1 MNLWILAVAAA
12 LVVQV
17 YALVP
22 TCQPPDPHGYCISQ
36 GVDNCAPKD
45 RLVTSSTDQCRT
57 SFRFAPD
64 HNDILIPPEWELMFD
79 SYDYESLV
87 GPVFLSREFDN
98 DGDVSRDEWEDRG
111 GPCQRGL
118 RVCAHTLGPQDNWV
132 FSPHIKYPPGSTTLG
147 GGLPTEIYFK
157 VSFRFTQCNG
167 ACVNNFA
174 DLFRYDTNSIASE
187 NVRTDKRH
195 YIDSPFFGT
204 GTERTTSRLDQTGS
218 SGTVSDTRTLA
229 IASPSSSRTNGFHFG
244 IKDSGNCGQINRM
257 YFYYTPCKEQQDG
270 LVNYPELVRPPSSSL
285 PNEGMACCAPNSHPT
300 TSLTFRAHSATDG
313 TTGDEGCE
321 RNVRCECDAGYR
333 LNAAGTHRCEECPSG
348 TYRSLTDDRGTC
360 LDCPMNTAM
369 DVEGAAICSCLDEFF
384 RDEQNNE
391 GPEIYC
397 TTPPGPVTDLKTT
410 ANTST
415 SVTLEW
421 TRPEVT
427 GRDDFYYTYQI
438 FDPNHILPDTPR
450 RLSFTASSPKI
461 TYTEDRLR
469 PVTPFTFRI
478 TTHNGVSDEDK
489 ENAALRKVE
498 LVVKTKEGVPSAP
511 RDVRVFTEVV
521 VWGPPQNPNGIIT
534 GYEVKFSGSLSG
546 SVSVGKEASESY
558 HIISDTDLSR
568 LQGTIQVQV
577 RAKTRAGFGD
587 YSSPQII
594 TTTSPPCPTELP
606 PPPPPP
612 PCPCTPDPPVKFL
625 LNGKIYTDGDTVL
638 IPDIGEGDDGLL
650 CVTEYEN
657 CCSNSVAR
665 FYYPD
670 GSLVSSF
677 SRSSLYQN
685 IGEQLVRLNKRD
697 GSLSPTGRYRCDIP
711 DDKGVT
717 LSIFINIIN
726 PDLICPPP
734 PPPPIGT
741 CPPPIQCPTVPTS
754 DNCQSLSSP
763 TNGRVSASS
772 TAFGSTATYSCNL
785 GYSLVGASTR
795 SCESQGSAWSGNTPS
810 CQAAVRECPSLTSPT
825 NGRVLVSSRSS
836 GGIATYIC
844 NTGYT
849 LSGSSRRTCLSNG
862 QWSGS
867 VAICRPESQACPV
880 LTNPVNGNV
889 AILGSI
895 ATYTCNPG
903 YTRVGSNARLCQSRT
918 WTGTAPTCVRSC
930 PTLPHPLNGRVSV
943 SGDRTAT
950 YTCSTGYTLSG
961 SSTRTCQTNGAWS
974 GTTPT
979 CVQCPLLFQPSGG
992 TVTISSRAPGG
1003 IAFYRCNTG
1012 NNLIGPSTR
1021 SCQTDGTWSGNAPT
1035 CQARAPQCPTLP
1047 PPLNGRVSTS
1057 GGTATYTCS
1066 TGYTLSGSSTR
1077 SCQTNGAWSGAAPTC
1092 GGVQCPELSHPS
1104 GGTVTITSRAPRG
1117 IAFYRCNTGNNL
1129 IGSSTR
1135 SCQTDGTWNGNAPT
1149 CQARAPQCPTLPPP
1163 LNGRVSAS
1171 GGTATYTCST
1181 GYTLSGSSTR
1191 TCQTDGAWSGAAP
1204 TCVRPC
1210 PTLPHP
1216 LNGRVSAS
1224 GGTATY
1230 TCSTGYTL
1238 SGSSTRSCQTNGA
1251 WSGAAP
1257 TCGGVQCPELS
1268 HPSGGTVTITSRAP
1282 RGIAF
1287 YRCNTGNNLIG
1298 SSTRS
1303 CQTDGTWNGNAPT
1316 CQAPQCP
1323 TLPPPLNGRVSAS
1336 GGTATYTCSTGYTLS
1351 GSSTRTCQTNGAWSG
1366 TAPTCVQ
1373 CPLLPQPSGGTVT
1386 IFSRAPGRGIA
1397 FYRCNTGNNLIG
1409 SSTRS
1414 CLISG
1419 IWSGSAPTCQAR
1431 APQCPTLPPPLN
1443 GRVSASGGTATYT
1456 CSTGYTLSGSSTRT
1470 CQTNGAWSG
1479 TTPTCVQCPLLFQPS
1494 GGTVTIS
1501 SRAPGGIAI
1510 YRCNT
1515 GNNLIGSSTR
1525 SCQTDG
1531 TWSGNAPTCQAPQCP
1546 TLSPPLNGR
1555 VSASGGTATY
1565 TCSTGYTLS
1574 GSSTRT
1580 CQTNGAWSGTTPTCG
1595 GVQCPELSH
1604 PSGGTVTITS
1614 RAPRGIAFYRCNTG
1628 NNLVGSVTRS
1638 CQTDGTWNGN
1648 APTCQARAPQCPTL
1662 PPPLNGRVSASRGT
1676 ATYTCS
1682 TGYTLSGSSTRTC
1695 QTNGAW
1701 SGTAP
1706 TCGGVQCPELSHP
1719 SGGTVTITSRAPR
1732 GIAFYRCNTGNNL
1745 VGSVTRS
1752 CQTDGTWNG
1761 NAPTCQARAPQC
1773 PTLPPPLNGRVS
1785 ASGGIATYTCST
1797 GYTLSGS
1804 STRTCQT
1811 NGAWSGT
1818 APTCGGVQCPELSHP
1833 SGGTVTITSRAPRG
1847 IAFYRCNTGNNL
1859 VGSVTRSCQTDG
1871 TWNGNA
1877 PTCQARAPQCPTL
1890 PPPLNGRVS
1899 ASGGTATYTCSTGY
1913 TLSGSSTRTCQ
1924 TNGAWS
1930 GTAPTCGGLQ
1940 CPELSHPSGGTV
1952 TIFSRALGGI
1962 AFYRCNTGNNLV
1974 GFSFLTCQ
1982 TDGTWNGNAP
1992 TCQAPQCSTLPPP
2005 LNGRVSASGGTATY
2019 TCSTG
2024 YTLSGSSTRT
2034 CQTNEAWSG
2043 TAPTCQRAQILCPV
2057 LPNPTN
2063 GDVSISTRS
2072 SEGIATYACNA
2083 GYALSGLQRRICA
2096 SNGVWSG
2103 SQPTCTTG
2111 FMLRGETFANTSSIS
2126 LEDIGETDEAL
2137 IFQTEIKDCCRVQKI
2152 GQCYYPNG
2160 VEVGTKAARNEMYR
2174 NRDSQMV
2181 RLNKVDVFTGQAAI
2195 PGLYCCTVPNNDGIL
2210 HRICANITV

>member
-918 WTGTAPTCVRSC
+918 WTGTAPTCVRPC
-930 PTLPHPLNGRVSV
+930 PTLPPPINGRVSI

-992 TVTISSRAPGG
+992 TVTI
-1003 IAFYRCNTG
+1003 
-1012 NNLIGPSTR
+1012 
-1021 SCQTDGTWSGNAPT
+1021 
-1035 CQARAPQCPTLP
+1035 
-1047 PPLNGRVSTS
+1047 
-1057 GGTATYTCS
+1057 
-1066 TGYTLSGSSTR
+1066 
-1077 SCQTNGAWSGAAPTC
+1077 
-1092 GGVQCPELSHPS
+1092 
-1104 GGTVTITSRAPRG
+1104 TSRAPRG

-1135 SCQTDGTWNGNAPT
+1135 SCQTDGTWSGNAPT

-1191 TCQTDGAWSGAAP
+1191 TCQT
-1204 TCVRPC
+1204 
-1210 PTLPHP
+1210 
-1216 LNGRVSAS
+1216 
-1224 GGTATY
+1224 
-1230 TCSTGYTL
+1230 
-1238 SGSSTRSCQTNGA
+1238 NGA
-1251 WSGAAP
+1251 WSGTAP

-1268 HPSGGTVTITSRAP
+1268 HPSGGTVTIFSRAP
-1282 RGIAF
+1282 GGIAF

-1303 CQTDGTWNGNAPT
+1303 CQTDGTWSGNAPT

-1366 TAPTCVQ
+1366 TAPTC
-1373 CPLLPQPSGGTVT
+1373 
-1386 IFSRAPGRGIA
+1386 
-1397 FYRCNTGNNLIG
+1397 
-1409 SSTRS
+1409 
-1414 CLISG
+1414 
-1419 IWSGSAPTCQAR
+1419 
-1431 APQCPTLPPPLN
+1431 
-1443 GRVSASGGTATYT
+1443 
-1456 CSTGYTLSGSSTRT
+1456 
-1470 CQTNGAWSG
+1470 
-1479 TTPTCVQCPLLFQPS
+1479 
-1494 GGTVTIS
+1494 
-1501 SRAPGGIAI
+1501 
-1510 YRCNT
+1510 
-1515 GNNLIGSSTR
+1515 
-1525 SCQTDG
+1525 
-1531 TWSGNAPTCQAPQCP
+1531 
-1546 TLSPPLNGR
+1546 
-1555 VSASGGTATY
+1555 
-1565 TCSTGYTLS
+1565 
-1574 GSSTRT
+1574 
-1580 CQTNGAWSGTTPTCG
+1580 G

-1604 PSGGTVTITS
+1604 PSSGTVTIFS

-1628 NNLVGSVTRS
+1628 NNLIGPSTRS
-1638 CQTDGTWNGN
+1638 CLISGAWSGN

-1701 SGTAP
+1701 SGTTP
-1706 TCGGVQCPELSHP
+1706 TCVQCPLLFQP
-1719 SGGTVTITSRAPR
+1719 SGGTVTITSRAPG

-1745 VGSVTRS
+1745 IGSSTRS
-1752 CQTDGTWNG
+1752 CQTDGTWSG

-1785 ASGGIATYTCST
+1785 ASGGTATYTCSTGYILSGSSARTCQTNGAWSGTAPTCGGLQCPELSHPSGGTVTIFSRAPRGIAFYRCNTGNNLIGPSTRSCLISGAWSGNAPTCQVRAPQCPTLPPPLNGRVSASGGTATYTCFT

-1818 APTCGGVQCPELSHP
+1818 APTCSGVQCPELSHP
-1833 SGGTVTITSRAPRG
+1833 SGGTVTITTRTPRG

-1930 GTAPTCGGLQ
+1930 GTTPTCIQ
-1940 CPELSHPSGGTV
+1940 CPLLSQPSGGTV
-1952 TIFSRALGGI
+1952 TITSRAPGGI
-1962 AFYRCNTGNNLV
+1962 AFYRCNTGNNLI
-1974 GFSFLTCQ
+1974 GSSTRSCQ
-1982 TDGTWNGNAP
+1982 TDGTWSGNAP
-1992 TCQAPQCSTLPPP
+1992 TCQAPQCSTLLPP

-2024 YTLSGSSTRT
+2024 YTLSGFSTRT
-2034 CQTNEAWSG
+2034 CVFSGRWSG
-2043 TAPTCQRAQILCPV
+2043 NAPTCQRVQCPV
-2057 LPNPTN
+2057 LPTPTN
-2063 GDVSISTRS
+2063 GGVLSPSRAVGSFAIYT
-2072 SEGIATYACNA
+2072 CNP
-2083 GYALSGLQRRICA
+2083 GYILSGSSRRTCLT
-2096 SNGVWSG
+2096 NGVWSG
-2103 SQPTCTTG
+2103 SQPTCATG

-2152 GQCYYPNG
+2152 GQCYDPNG
-2160 VEVGTKAARNEMYR
+2160 VELGTKATRNEMYR

-2195 PGLYCCTVPNNDGIL
+2195 PGLYCCTVPNNDGNL
-2210 HRICANITV
+2210 HRICANIIA